1 MKNFLLNYNY
11 GLDFSFLSF
20 IYIILIAIT
29 IFCLIK
35 ITKHKE
41 IIRKTKN
48 KETIRIFVGIFF
60 LIVIAIRRLSFAF
73 YGVYD
78 WHHHL
83 DINFCS
89 MTNIIFII
97 YCFTGNI
104 KIYKLCYYMI
114 FSGPLMAIIFPSV
127 NVSINNYSFFS
138 FVVMHHLIFIINY
151 IFLIFNNI
159 KFHKKDFII
168 SYIFIVLFV
177 GFTYIFNF
185 ICDTNYNTLSSFL
198 SLRFN
203 MMPFFRVIV
212 NNQFLSNLSLVLVNF
227 TFLYIGIKVIKN
239 NYSKS
244 HIDNVQ

>member
-1 MKNFLLNYNY
+1 MKDFLLNYNY
-11 GLDFSFLSF
+11 GLDFNFLSF
-20 IYIILIAIT
+20 VYIVLIIIT

-35 ITKHKE
+35 ITKHIE
-41 IIRKTKN
+41 MIRKIKN
-48 KETIRIFVGIFF
+48 KKAIRILF
-60 LIVIAIRRLSFAF
+60 LIVMAIRRLSFVF

-89 MTNIIFII
+89 MTNIIFVI

-151 IFLIFNNI
+151 IFLIFNNM
-159 KFHKKDFII
+159 KFSKKDFII

-198 SLRFN
+198 SFRFN
-203 MMPFFRVIV
+203 MIPFFHNIA
-212 NNQFLSNLSLVLVNF
+212 NNPFLSNIFLVLINYI
-227 TFLYIGIKVIKN
+227 FLYIGIKVMKN
-239 NYSKS
+239 TYSN
-244 HIDNVQ
+244 HILNDDI